1 MNRPLRHSRDIH
13 RRLLLTD
20 DAVKALPLA
29 KGGRGYVAHD
39 TKLDGLRCVVGQK
52 TKLLVLQTE
61 RRELGGRRRSIYK
74 RLGDPQFISLDTAR
88 AHALEELARQARV
101 TKPEA
106 KAGSTFGEAWEGY
119 KAQLKKKKRS
129 TRTIADY
136 QQKFDNHLAG
146 VFGKVALADI
156 ARADVTKLHDR
167 LTEDV
172 GPYAANGVCRLG
184 HAVYRYA
191 VLEMEVPDLKPLN
204 PFRSYNLHNP
214 EQARQTGMAEKD
226 LPGWFRKILALDN
239 PVLREFYLFALL
251 AGLRRRNLTALS
263 WGSIKK
269 QCIEILYSKNNR
281 PSRVPIT
288 PPMARSLDRLR
299 RLGKILPERCHRW
312 VFPSPISKSGHLE
325 EPKNKALN
333 RSPHAL
339 RHTFRGMCAGAKV
352 STVHSKLLMLHAVD
366 QEVHDEYMTTDA
378 MFDQLAKASAEVSAY
393 ILRHLPRDA
402 EKQLKARMRDKLGP
416 AWATAMS
423 PRRDLR
429 QSHRIDI

>member
-1 MNRPLRHSRDIH
+1 MSRVLRHSRDNH
-13 RRLLLTD
+13 RRLVLTD
-20 DAVKALPLA
+20 EAVKALPFA
-29 KGGRGYVAHD
+29 KGGRGYVAYD

-52 TKLLVLQTE
+52 SKLLVLQTE
-61 RRELGGRRRSIYK
+61 RRDLGGRRRSIYK

-106 KAGSTFGEAWEGY
+106 KARSTFGEAWHGY
-119 KAQLKKKKRS
+119 RAQLNKKKRS
-129 TRTIADY
+129 DRTITDY
-136 QQKFDNHLAG
+136 QQKFAKHLAP
-146 VFGKVALADI
+146 VFDKVALADI
-156 ARADVTKLHDR
+156 ARSDVTRLHSR

-184 HAVYRYA
+184 HAIYRFA

-214 EQARQTGMAEKD
+214 EQARQTGMPERD
-226 LPGWFRKILALDN
+226 LPAWFRKIVALDN
-239 PVLREFYLFALL
+239 PALREFYLFALL
-251 AGLRRRNLTALS
+251 TGLRRRTLTAMP
-263 WGSIKK
+263 WANVKK
-269 QCIEILYSKNNR
+269 AYVEIPYSKNNR

-288 PPMARSLDRLR
+288 PPMARSLQRLR
-299 RLGKILPERCHRW
+299 RLGKMLPARCHEW

-325 EPKNKALN
+325 EPKNSTLD

-339 RHTFRGMCAGAKV
+339 RHTFRGMCAGAKI

-366 QEVHDEYMTTDA
+366 REVHDEYMTTDA
-378 MFDQLAKASAEVSAY
+378 MFDQLAKASAEVSTY

-402 EKQLKARMRDKLGP
+402 EKQLTARRRIGREPTPTEAGRSRRRLV
-416 AWATAMS
+416 TI
-423 PRRDLR
+423 PRT
-429 QSHRIDI
+429 

>member
-1 MNRPLRHSRDIH
+1 MNRALRHARDNH

-20 DAVKALPLA
+20 DAVKALPFA
-29 KGGRGYVAHD
+29 KSGRGYVAYD
-39 TKLDGLRCVVGQK
+39 TKLDGFRCIVGQK
-52 TKLLVLQTE
+52 TKLLALQIE
-61 RRELGGRRRSIYK
+61 RRELGGRRRTIYK
-74 RLGDPQFISLDTAR
+74 RLGDPQFISLDAAR
-88 AHALEELARQARV
+88 AHALEELARQARL

-119 KAQLKKKKRS
+119 KSQLKKKKRS
-129 TRTIADY
+129 KRTITDY
-136 QQKFDNHLAG
+136 QQKFDKHLG
-146 VFGKVALADI
+146 PVLDKVALADI

-214 EQARQTGMAEKD
+214 EQARQTGMAERD
-226 LPGWFRKILALDN
+226 LAGWFCRIVALDN

-251 AGLRRRNLTALS
+251 TGLRRRNLTAMS
-263 WGSIKK
+263 WDNVKK
-269 QCIEILYSKNNR
+269 QYIEIPYAKNNR
-281 PSRVPIT
+281 PSRVPVT
-288 PPMARSLDRLR
+288 PPMARSLERLR
-299 RLGKILPERCHRW
+299 RLGKILPEHCHPW

-325 EPKNKALN
+325 EPKNKALD

-339 RHTFRGMCAGAKV
+339 RHTFRGMCAGAKI

-378 MFDQLAKASAEVSAY
+378 MFDQLAKASVEVSAY
-393 ILRHLPRDA
+393 ILRHLPKDV
-402 EKQLKARMRDKLGP
+402 EKRMASKLWNQLRVN
-416 AWATAMS
+416 
-423 PRRDLR
+423 
-429 QSHRIDI
+429 

>member
-1 MNRPLRHSRDIH
+1 MSRAHRHSRDHH

-20 DAVKALPLA
+20 DAVKGLPFA
-29 KGGRGYVAHD
+29 KGGRGYVASD
-39 TKLDGLRCVVGQK
+39 TRLDGLRCVVGK
-52 TKLLVLQTE
+52 KSKLLVLQTE

-106 KAGSTFGEAWEGY
+106 KASSTFGEAWDGY

-129 TRTIADY
+129 NRTIGDY
-136 QQKFDNHLAG
+136 QQKFDKHLAP

-156 ARADVTKLHDR
+156 ARTDVTNLHDR
-167 LTEDV
+167 LTDDV

-184 HAVYRYA
+184 HAIYRFA

-214 EQARQTGMAEKD
+214 ERARQTGMAERD
-226 LPGWFRKILALDN
+226 LPAWFRRIVILDN
-239 PVLREFYLFALL
+239 PILREFYLFALL
-251 AGLRRRNLTALS
+251 TGLRRRTLTAMP
-263 WGSIKK
+263 WNNVKT
-269 QCIEILYSKNNR
+269 QYIEIPYSKNNR

-288 PPMARSLDRLR
+288 PPMARSLQRLR
-299 RLGKILPERCHRW
+299 RLGKILPERCHGW

-325 EPKNKALN
+325 EPKNRTLD

-339 RHTFRGMCAGAKV
+339 RHTFRGMCAGAKI
-352 STVHSKLLMLHAVD
+352 STVHSKLLMLHAID
-366 QEVHDEYMTTDA
+366 KEVHDEYMTTEA
-378 MFDQLAKASAEVSAY
+378 MFEQLARASAEVSTY

-402 EKQLKARMRDKLGP
+402 EKQLTDRRPNRLRPALGSAGKARSGL
-416 AWATAMS
+416 AAV
-423 PRRDLR
+423 PRN
-429 QSHRIDI
+429 